1 MLHLTPTVFVWLAEY
16 YLFFASQYNYYR
28 GTERNFTYIQRRS
41 ASKQGTTTLYAH
53 SATLATKA
61 SVAANQPR
69 LLPSKGVSYVR
80 S

>member
-41 ASKQGTTTLYAH
+41 ASKQGTTTLYVRTLCYTSH
-53 SATLATKA
+53 QGQRSSQSATPATK
-61 SVAANQPR
+61 QR
-69 LLPSKGVSYVR
+69 GIVR
-80 S
+80 A